1 MSIMFDMTLTL
12 SSFDPLSDLLDRFDR
27 LLHLNIQFDPL
38 SSAKFYPKFDPYGIF
53 DLDMTSNNL
62 IFQTS
67 IFNKPDD
74 VFDDD
79 ESDVDHPQPAY
90 RQYETTVNTQTI
102 RSFDGQKLDL
112 NRPSTS

>member
-1 MSIMFDMTLTL
+1 MTKIDSLPTLLTHFDPNLTL
-12 SSFDPLSDLLDRFDR
+12 
-27 LLHLNIQFDPL
+27 
-38 SSAKFYPKFDPYGIF
+38 F
-53 DLDMTSNNL
+53 DLKIIL

-90 RQYETTVNTQTI
+90 RQYETTV
-102 RSFDGQKLDL
+102 RSLFNHVILGHMTFDL
-112 NRPSTS
+112 T